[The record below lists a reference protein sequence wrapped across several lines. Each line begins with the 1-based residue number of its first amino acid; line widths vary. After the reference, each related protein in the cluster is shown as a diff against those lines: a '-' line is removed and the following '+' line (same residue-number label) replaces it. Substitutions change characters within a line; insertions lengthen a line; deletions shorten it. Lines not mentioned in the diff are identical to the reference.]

1 MQGACES
8 SIGEKTFREGS
19 NKYTC
24 HQQGETC
31 EEATGPMHW
40 AFGSMK
46 SGETRMLGHDRG
58 PRGELITT
66 SFFKEESTEYALGLA
81 METQRIATCHRLDFK
96 TLEEFQPIMLWKSPR
111 TMPRMRGGAIN
122 DVCALEEVRVGFCV
136 QVRTEETPKIMRSD
150 WSRAAFLDPR
160 SFFYPSVKVWGGLLK
175 WQFKKHDEVVLMWHR
190 FSCRCSTVPTR
201 EDTPLSLEKPIFEL
215 GSDRELLEMR
225 FMERCF
231 GPQVCRM
238 KTPLMP
244 THPWCGFVHCKN
256 FKIVWS
262 YWSRVFF
269 FFSNLWIQG
278 SLHCGLGSRYA
289 KMKQH

>member
-1 MQGACES
+1 
-8 SIGEKTFREGS
+8 
-19 NKYTC
+19 
-24 HQQGETC
+24 
-31 EEATGPMHW
+31 
-40 AFGSMK
+40 
-46 SGETRMLGHDRG
+46 
-58 PRGELITT
+58 
-66 SFFKEESTEYALGLA
+66 
-81 METQRIATCHRLDFK
+81 
-96 TLEEFQPIMLWKSPR
+96 
-111 TMPRMRGGAIN
+111 
-122 DVCALEEVRVGFCV
+122 
-136 QVRTEETPKIMRSD
+136 
-150 WSRAAFLDPR
+150 
-160 SFFYPSVKVWGGLLK
+160 
-175 WQFKKHDEVVLMWHR
+175 MWHR

-269 FFSNLWIQG
+269 FFQSMDPREFTLWFRLKVCKNEATLMWHRFHAKILAFSTQEINTYS
-278 SLHCGLGSRYA
+278 SLNQFRAQQQTLWRGVWTRDLCTWTL
-289 KMKQH
+289 M